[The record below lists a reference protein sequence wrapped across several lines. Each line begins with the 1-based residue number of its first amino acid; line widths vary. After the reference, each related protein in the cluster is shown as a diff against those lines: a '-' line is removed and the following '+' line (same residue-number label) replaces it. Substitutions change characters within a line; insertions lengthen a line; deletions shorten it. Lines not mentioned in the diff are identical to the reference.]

1 MFYLYYVQYEQ
12 HFAAT
17 QFCRERERMNQVER
31 MNRYRKNLLKG
42 ILWGFGIWA
51 IMQLIWTS
59 IAFNHLIPQTSRI
72 FSIISMFVPT
82 AVLASILIVLLFLL
96 KYWRYRWILRKDP
109 QIRLALDDERLRLNW
124 FMSYRVGFFAVIF
137 MHIILFLNWAIP
149 GFVFHKHGFSLPQ
162 ETQTQLALLV
172 GVLACVGAFLHFGRE
187 E

>member
-1 MFYLYYVQYEQ
+1 
-12 HFAAT
+12 
-17 QFCRERERMNQVER
+17 MNQVER

-51 IMQLIWTS
+51 IMQVIWTA

-72 FSIISMFVPT
+72 FNIISIFVPT
-82 AVLASILIVLLFLL
+82 ALLASILIVLLFLL

-124 FMSYRVGFFAVIF
+124 LRSYRFAFFTVIF

-172 GVLACVGAFLHFGRE
+172 AVLSCVGAFLHFGRE